1 MGVQNNAID
10 NMWIQIIKFVV
21 CSGLGSL
28 WKVISGAEVSKMDGV
43 GYLLMCSQRQ
53 SLLLLVN
60 KL

>member
-21 CSGLGSL
+21 CSVLGSL

-43 GYLLMCSQRQ
+43 GSSYVFPKAKFIIIS
-53 SLLLLVN
+53 
-60 KL
+60 

>member
-43 GYLLMCSQRQ
+43 GSSYVFPKAKFIIIS
-53 SLLLLVN
+53 
-60 KL
+60 